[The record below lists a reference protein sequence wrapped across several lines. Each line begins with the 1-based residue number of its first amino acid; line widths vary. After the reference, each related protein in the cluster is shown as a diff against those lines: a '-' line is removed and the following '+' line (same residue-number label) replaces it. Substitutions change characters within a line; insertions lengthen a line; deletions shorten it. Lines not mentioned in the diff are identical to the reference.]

1 MIVAITGG
9 TGFIGKKLVLR
20 HLALGDEVR
29 VFTRRPPGK
38 SGLPDSVILCHGELT
53 NSGSLLSFVNGA
65 DILYHCAGEIRDT
78 TRMEVVHVAGTRK
91 LIDAATGRI
100 GRWVQLSSVGA
111 YGQQRAGIITEETV
125 LKPCGVYEETKVKS
139 DALIEDEA
147 SSGAFHHVILRP
159 SNVYGAEMTNQ
170 SLFGLI
176 SMIQRGLFFFIGKPG
191 ASANYIHVDNVVEA
205 LVLCGKMPSVSGCV
219 YNLSDYRNMEQFV
232 ATIAAVLGKEVPR
245 MRLPEPAVRM
255 LEKLLGNIPNMPL
268 TAARVDALTSRTIY
282 PSTKIERELGYR
294 HQVTMEEGLSE
305 LVASWKQKKV

>member
-20 HLALGDEVR
+20 HVALGNEVR
-29 VFTRRPPGK
+29 VLSRRTPEE
-38 SGLPDSVILCHGELT
+38 SGLPDSVVWCQRNL
-53 NSGSLLSFVNGA
+53 NSPENLLPFVEGA
-65 DILYHCAGEIRDT
+65 DVLYHCAGEIRNAE
-78 TRMEVVHVAGTRK
+78 RMEAVHVAGTRK

-125 LKPCGVYEETKVKS
+125 LNPCGIYEETKVKS
-139 DALIEDEA
+139 DALIEDA
-147 SSGAFHHVILRP
+147 ALSGAFHHVILRP
-159 SNVYGAEMTNQ
+159 SNAYGAEMTNQ

-191 ASANYIHVDNVVEA
+191 ASANYIHVDNVIGA
-205 LVLCGKMPSVSGCV
+205 LVLCGTMPSVSGCV

-232 ATIAAVLGKEVPR
+232 ATIAAELGKEVPR
-245 MRLPEPAVRM
+245 LRLPEPAVRM
-255 LEKLLGNIPNMPL
+255 LAKLLGNIPSMPL

-282 PSTKIERELGYR
+282 PSTKIEQELGYR
-294 HQVTMEEGLSE
+294 HPVTMEQGLSE
-305 LVASWKQKKV
+305 LVASWKQKKA